1 MLPIIST
8 MTTETTPST
17 VSKKA
22 LWIGWIM
29 SILPALLFLF
39 SATMKLVHP
48 PQLDEGFAHLGIPLA
63 HALGLGVLELTCT
76 IIYLVPRT
84 SILGAI
90 LLTGYLGGA
99 IQTHLRVGD
108 AIVAQIIFG
117 VLLWGGLYLRDPR
130 LRALIP
136 FRS

>member
-1 MLPIIST
+1 
-8 MTTETTPST
+8 MTTETTPTS

-29 SILPALLFLF
+29 GILPALLFLF

-48 PQLDEGFAHLGIPLA
+48 PQLDEGFAHMGIPIS
-63 HALGLGVLELTCT
+63 HAFGLGLLELTCAL
-76 IIYLVPRT
+76 IYLIPRT
-84 SILGAI
+84 SIIGAI

-108 AIVAQIIFG
+108 MFIAQFIFG
-117 VLLWGGLYLRDPR
+117 VLLWGGLYLRDVR

-136 FRS
+136 FRT